1 MHSDNPEDYE
11 LAHYGIKGMK
21 WGIRRKTNSDGLV
34 IKGSAPEREYSPDAS
49 KAKSSG
55 EKARSKGVQSLSND
69 ELRQLNDRLNLETN
83 YARLTS
89 YGSPESNAVNR
100 GAQDYNGVKKA
111 IEIGN
116 DVFRMYN
123 SPVVKLVRDQFKD
136 ARG

>member
-1 MHSDNPEDYE
+1 MTDKPEDYE
-11 LAHYGIKGMK
+11 LTHYGIKGMK
-21 WGIRRKTNSDGLV
+21 WGIRRKTDSDGLV
-34 IKGSAPEREYSPDAS
+34 VKSSSPKEYSEDAA
-49 KAKSSG
+49 KAKRSG

-89 YGSPESNAVNR
+89 SGSPESNAVDR
-100 GAQDYNGVKKA
+100 GAQVYNGMKKA

-116 DVFRMYN
+116 DVYRMYN
-123 SPVVKLVRDQFKD
+123 SPAVKLVREQVKS